1 MQSSLIILHRSIDI
15 GDSGIAFM
23 KVAKYSSVEEVR
35 RIQARLQAVRCG
47 GLTLAVVG
55 LQLGPDCAEIGPLA
69 VDTRFQV
76 IRATI
81 WRRSFRIL
89 LSIDSQR
96 KPDDW

>member
-1 MQSSLIILHRSIDI
+1 MHSLLIILHRSIDI
-15 GDSGIAFM
+15 GDTGIAFM

-55 LQLGPDCAEIGPLA
+55 LQLDPDCAEIGPLA

-76 IRATI
+76 IIATI
-81 WRRSFRIL
+81 GSHSFRPRTAM
-89 LSIDSQR
+89 DSQR
-96 KPDDW
+96 KCDW

>member
-1 MQSSLIILHRSIDI
+1 
-15 GDSGIAFM
+15 M

-55 LQLGPDCAEIGPLA
+55 LQLDPDCAEIGPLA

-76 IRATI
+76 IIATK
-81 WRRSFRIL
+81 SL
-89 LSIDSQR
+89 LPTKDCNGQSE
-96 KPDDW
+96 KA